1 MRSPRGVPIE
11 VCQARAL
18 LSNRSQSYIPP
29 KKSAI
34 TLSNDAGAAPNQAEP
49 DDERLSRSLACSAQP
64 YLVDPASNHMLV
76 SKIKPCMSKYKPR
89 TRRDCGRLIK
99 SVMTPLGPDSPVD
112 NVR

>member
-1 MRSPRGVPIE
+1 MVVGCLCEAAAASGTH
-11 VCQARAL
+11 RAL
-18 LSNRSQSYIPP
+18 SGRRRPP
-29 KKSAI
+29 AGVGDSAR
-34 TLSNDAGAAPNQAEP
+34 TPSGLAEGM
-49 DDERLSRSLACSAQP
+49 DRQR